1 MVIKTAANIRTIMLR
16 INKKAFGTI
25 ILTVASVLLTACNRN
40 TIYSHFEHTDID
52 GWAKNDTLLY
62 NIGYI
67 YTGGVYDCNIGIR
80 ISNDYPFKSL
90 TLIVR
95 HTIWPSQ
102 ENREDTICCKFIDD
116 NGNISDKGLSLY
128 QHKSELPAIRLNAN
142 DSITFSIRHY
152 MRQEVIPGISDVGIE
167 MKLRN
172 EQSNQ

>member
-1 MVIKTAANIRTIMLR
+1 MLR
-16 INKKAFGTI
+16 NNKKAFVAI

-62 NIGYI
+62 NIGNT
-67 YTGGVYDCNIGIR
+67 YTGGIYDCSIGLR

-95 HTIWPSQ
+95 HTIWPQQ
-102 ENREDTICCKFIDD
+102 ESREDTICCRFTD
-116 NGNISDKGLSLY
+116 NKGNISNKGLSLF
-128 QHKSELPAIRLNAN
+128 QHQSELPAIRLNAN

-152 MRQEVIPGISDVGIE
+152 MRQEVIPGISDIGIE

-172 EQSNQ
+172 E

>member
-1 MVIKTAANIRTIMLR
+1 M
-16 INKKAFGTI
+16 
-25 ILTVASVLLTACNRN
+25 
-40 TIYSHFEHTDID
+40 
-52 GWAKNDTLLY
+52 
-62 NIGYI
+62 
-67 YTGGVYDCNIGIR
+67 
-80 ISNDYPFKSL
+80 

-128 QHKSELPAIRLNAN
+128 QYKSELPAIRLNAN

-172 EQSNQ
+172 EQSTQ